1 MLLTKNNNN
10 NNNVC
15 SVYLMP
21 LIRLRYKKTVKP
33 KCSSVAT
40 KLPKT
45 LNNCHKTVRS
55 DTFIINEKKN
65 LFAKNVHFLRKH
77 NENQSCIWT
86 IFILTEKKTLK
97 ILNNR
102 NKFYSMKIYLTKQ
115 NTTNPFPIL
124 LQTCHWKILLYFH
137 TLLN

>member
-45 LNNCHKTVRS
+45 LNNCHKSVRS
-55 DTFIINEKKN
+55 DTFIINEKKI
-65 LFAKNVHFLRKH
+65 FSQKMFIFL
-77 NENQSCIWT
+77 ENI
-86 IFILTEKKTLK
+86 
-97 ILNNR
+97 
-102 NKFYSMKIYLTKQ
+102 MKIKVAFE
-115 NTTNPFPIL
+115 PFSS
-124 LQTCHWKILLYFH
+124 
-137 TLLN
+137 